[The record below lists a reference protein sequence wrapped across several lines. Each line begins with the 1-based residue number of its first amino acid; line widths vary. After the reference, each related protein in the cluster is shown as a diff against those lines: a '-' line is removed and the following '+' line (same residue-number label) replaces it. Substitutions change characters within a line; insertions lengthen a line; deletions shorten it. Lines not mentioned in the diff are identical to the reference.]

1 MDGAALW
8 YLNRSTGVV
17 LLVLLTLSVV
27 LGILALGGR
36 PAGRVP
42 RFATQSLHR
51 NVALLSVLALAAHV
65 VTAVLD
71 SFVDIRW
78 WNALLP
84 AGAAYEPLWLGLG
97 TLSLDLILVVVA
109 TSLLRTRLRH
119 RTWRIV
125 HVSSYLA
132 WVSALAHTIGIGTD
146 LQNRTAWAVVPT
158 VCCVLVVA
166 MAVSYR
172 LVRLT
177 TDPELTGSPS

>member
-1 MDGAALW
+1 MDGPALW

-27 LGILALGGR
+27 LGILAIGGR
-36 PAGRVP
+36 PARRVP
-42 RFATQSLHR
+42 RFAAQSLHR
-51 NVALLSVLALAAHV
+51 NIALLSVLALAVHV
-65 VTAVLD
+65 ATAVLD
-71 SFVDIRW
+71 TFVDIRW
-78 WNALLP
+78 WNALVP

-97 TLSLDLILVVVA
+97 TLSLDLILVIVV

-132 WVSALAHTIGIGTD
+132 WVAALAHTLGIGTD
-146 LQNRTAWAVVPT
+146 LKQPTSWAVIPT
-158 VCCVLVVA
+158 ACCVLAVA
-166 MAVSYR
+166 AATAYR

-177 TDPELTGSPS
+177 TDRELAGSPS